1 MKEKKIQGEKKV
13 SKGARRI
20 RQLINF
26 KKQDI
31 QLKSFLRAIHLTWF

>member
-1 MKEKKIQGEKKV
+1 MKEKKTQEKKKV

-26 KKQDI
+26 RKQDI
-31 QLKSFLRAIHLTWF
+31 QLKSFLRAIHLTLF